1 MDLFRRKNGL
11 VSSAVMWS
19 VVLGML
25 MQFAIGPAVAPEA
38 RVGGLAKGITEC
50 ANSGGLTCDA
60 DVTLLEMQLNLE
72 LDEGDTVHYGFFVY
86 WYDNRT
92 GVALP
97 QTYHYF
103 NLTVTYQSVPV
114 SDEKGVYTYGS
125 TSGSDYVEV
134 FIYDADENERV
145 YVDWYASINVNS
157 GDCTDSDSIN
167 TSHHYV

>member
-1 MDLFRRKNGL
+1 MDLFRRKNDL
-11 VSSAVMWS
+11 ASSAVMWII
-19 VVLGML
+19 VLGVL
-25 MQFAIGPAVAPEA
+25 MQFAIAPAVAPEA

-60 DVTLLEMQLNLE
+60 EVTLLQMSPVLE

-92 GVALP
+92 GPSLP

-103 NLTVTYQSVPV
+103 NLTVTYQGSPV

-125 TSGSDYVEV
+125 ASGSDYVEV

-145 YVDWYASINVNS
+145 YVDWLASINVNS
-157 GDCTDSDSIN
+157 GDCTDLDSVN
-167 TSHHYV
+167 TYHDYA